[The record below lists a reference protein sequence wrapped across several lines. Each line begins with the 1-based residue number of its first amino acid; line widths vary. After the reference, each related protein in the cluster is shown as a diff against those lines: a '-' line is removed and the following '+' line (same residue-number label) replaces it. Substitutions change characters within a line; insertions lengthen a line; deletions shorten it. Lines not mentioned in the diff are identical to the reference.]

1 MRIFFDEMLRTLNV
15 EMIKMGA
22 LCEDAITCAVKA
34 LLDNDGEMAEKAFQ
48 AERAIDEKEREIEGL
63 CMKLLLQ
70 QQPVATDLRTVSS
83 ALKMISDM
91 ERIGDQA
98 ADIAEMTGFVGS
110 EHAFGKVHI
119 KEMALEAISMVTC
132 SLQSFVDHDVT
143 AAQAVIAA
151 DDRVDALFTKV
162 RRELIALI
170 AERPE
175 HGEACIDILMIAK
188 YLERIGDHATNIA
201 EWVEFAV
208 TGVHHDAEGLT

>member
-34 LLDNDGEMAEKAFQ
+34 LLDNDAEMAESAFA
-48 AERAIDEKEREIEGL
+48 AERAIDEKEREIESL

-70 QQPVATDLRTVSS
+70 QQPVAADLRMVSS

-110 EHAFGKVHI
+110 EHTFGKVHI
-119 KEMALEAISMVTC
+119 KEMALEAISMVTG
-132 SLQSFVDHDVT
+132 SLQSFVDRDVA

-151 DDRVDALFTKV
+151 DDKVDALFSKV

-170 AERPE
+170 AEQPE

-201 EWVEFAV
+201 EWVEFSV
-208 TGVHHDAEGLT
+208 TGSHHDTEALS

>member
-1 MRIFFDEMLRTLNV
+1 MRIHFDEMLSMLHM
-15 EMIKMGA
+15 EMIRMGT

-34 LLDNDGEMAEKAFQ
+34 LLDNDAEMAESAFA
-48 AERAIDEKEREIEGL
+48 AERTIDEKEREIEAL

-98 ADIAEMTGFVGS
+98 ADIAEMTGFVGG

-119 KEMALEAISMVTC
+119 KEMALEAIAMVTG
-132 SLQSFVDHDVT
+132 SLQSFVDQDLV
-143 AAQAVIAA
+143 AAQAVMAA
-151 DDRVDALFTKV
+151 DDKVDALFSEV
-162 RRELIALI
+162 RHELIALI
-170 AERPE
+170 AEQPE

-201 EWVEFAV
+201 EWVEFSI
-208 TGVHHDAEGLT
+208 TGCHHDAEAET